1 MTQLVQEIV
10 SKEMRQGKGM
20 AVNGP
25 FTALATKWPVKRRA
39 TIATDSLRSGC
50 RVLSVT
56 ACTTHNSDPCCFF
69 RFAKYQNTGTP
80 ASITSVITIVPN
92 SE

>member
-1 MTQLVQEIV
+1 MTQLVHEIV
-10 SKEMRQGKGM
+10 SKEMRQGKRM

-39 TIATDSLRSGC
+39 TIATDSLRRGC
-50 RVLSVT
+50 RVLSII

-69 RFAKYQNTGTP
+69 CFAKYQNTGTP